1 MEIQDIVIA
10 KVIYSRALKEVSHG
24 RQRSA
29 AEISG
34 AEPGLP
40 G

>member
-1 MEIQDIVIA
+1 MEIQDVVIA
-10 KVIYSRALKEVSHG
+10 QTIRGEVFKEVSHG
-24 RQRSA
+24 CQRTA